1 MLSRAAITVLAS
13 LALSAPAFAADP
25 RRDEQWGLEMV
36 KAETAWQTSTGVG
49 AVVAVIDTGVQRDH
63 PDLGDRLLTGF
74 DFVGDD
80 PIEPGDED
88 SNPSDGNGHGTHVA
102 GIAVANRDNDEGIAG
117 IAPGAR
123 VLPFRV
129 LDDNGEG
136 YADDTIKAVNR
147 AIDEGAHVINLS
159 LGDYL
164 PLQSTLFNDPAYK
177 SALERATSAG
187 VVVVVAAGNNG
198 LPKCENPQ
206 VAAILCVGSVDN
218 ARTRSVFSSFGSNV
232 DLMAPGGSG
241 LGGSAED
248 VLSTYIPSRYEAVS
262 GTSQATPHVA
272 GVAALLV
279 SLGLRGQEAANRI
292 VATAA
297 DAGSPGPDGTYGAG
311 IVDAAAAVEGLG
323 PPPGDP
329 GDPTAHGSFSTNSE
343 VSRRSVR
350 RRGFRVNCL
359 AVRPGTCAIVV
370 RRNGRKVARGS
381 ADVPAGLGTV
391 VTAELNRRGRR
402 LVKKMGKRLRVRVA
416 VTLPGE
422 TVRTRRI
429 KIER

>member
-1 MLSRAAITVLAS
+1 VLLRVLICFAVALTVAGP
-13 LALSAPAFAADP
+13 ALAADP

-36 KAETAWQTSTGVG
+36 NAETAWQTSTGVG

-63 PDLGDRLLTGF
+63 PDLDNRSLTGF

-88 SNPSDGNGHGTHVA
+88 SNPNDGNGHGTHVA
-102 GIAVANRDNDEGIAG
+102 GIVVANRDNDEGITG

-136 YADDTIKAVNR
+136 FADDTIKAVNR
-147 AIDEGAHVINLS
+147 AVDEGAHVINLS

-177 SALERATSAG
+177 SALERATNAG

-206 VAAILCVGSVDN
+206 VAAILCVGAVDN
-218 ARTRSVFSSFGSNV
+218 TRTRSVFSSFGANV

-248 VLSTYIPSRYEAVS
+248 VLSTYIPSRYESVS
-262 GTSQATPHVA
+262 GTSQATPHVSA
-272 GVAALLV
+272 VAALLV

-297 DAGSPGPDGTYGAG
+297 DAGAPGPDGTYGAG
-311 IVDAAAAVEGLG
+311 IVDAAGAVAGLG
-323 PPPGDP
+323 SPPGEPNDP
-329 GDPTAHGSFSTNSE
+329 DAAHGSFSTKTE
-343 VSRRSVR
+343 LSRRAVR
-350 RRGFRVNCL
+350 RRGFRVDCV
-359 AVRPGTCAIVV
+359 AVRPGTCTVVV
-370 RRNGRKVARGS
+370 RRRGRKIARGIECG
-381 ADVPAGLGTV
+381 AGLQ
-391 VTAELNRRGRR
+391 GRIDR
-402 LVKKMGKRLRVRVA
+402 HRAVRA
-416 VTLPGE
+416 P
-422 TVRTRRI
+422 I
-429 KIER
+429 